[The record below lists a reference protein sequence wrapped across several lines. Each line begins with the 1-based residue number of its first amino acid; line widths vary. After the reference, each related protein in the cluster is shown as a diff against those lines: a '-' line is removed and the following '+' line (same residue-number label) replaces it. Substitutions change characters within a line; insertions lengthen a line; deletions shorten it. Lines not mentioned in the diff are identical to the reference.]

1 MAIKAVKHAS
11 CKTHAIGRNKDGVM
25 MSREWK
31 EQLGRNILF
40 FDGAMGTMIQ
50 AAGIAVP
57 AIPEELNIDH
67 PKVIQEIHQKFIQ
80 AGADFITTNTFGAN
94 RLKLENTRYS
104 LPKIIAAA
112 VDNAHVAAE
121 KEGRS
126 VQVVYDIGPIGM
138 MMKPIGSLDFDT
150 AYEIFKE
157 QVLCLDPERVDAVLI
172 ETMTDISEMRAAILA
187 VKENSSFPVFATMSF
202 TEDERTLTGTDPE
215 TMVRILE
222 GLNVDLLGVNCSL
235 GPVEMAEIVK
245 RILAVSNTPVIVQA
259 NAGLPMRI
267 EGETRFSL
275 DEAAY
280 AAAVELFFESGVAV
294 IGGCCG
300 TTPAYIQKLVEKRD
314 CYQPSQKA
322 KGQSGS
328 FVCSSTK
335 SVNLDDGAIV
345 IGERI
350 NPSGNKRLKEAFLQ
364 GDFQFATKVAFEQ
377 IHHGAQVLD
386 INTSLPQIDEE
397 QVMIQL
403 VDTFSGLLDTPL
415 QFDSVKATVL
425 EAALRRYAGIA
436 IVNSISGKQS
446 SMDRLFP
453 LIKKYGAYAVCLCL
467 DEKGIPHTA
476 KERIVIAE
484 KMIANAKKHGIP
496 EERLLIDTLV
506 LTASAQQA
514 EVMETLEAIRTLKA
528 KYRVKTTLGV
538 SNVSYGLP
546 YRPLINRVFF
556 TLALGAGLDTAIINP
571 GAEGIVD
578 IIHAFHVL
586 NNQDPGA
593 VSFIAY
599 NDRKQRPE
607 SQADPISS
615 KQDNSLIAKLLE
627 GDERQVEKLILENL
641 KRKAPLAVVDEE
653 LIPALD
659 AIGMQYEQ
667 QEIFLPQ
674 LIRAAET
681 VKGAF
686 ELVKSKLAQDHEEF
700 EPKGTIALATV
711 KGDIHDIGKNLVK
724 IMLESYGYR
733 VVDLGKDVDVDVILA
748 AIRKHQ
754 IQLVGL
760 SALMTTTVAGMEE
773 IIQSIRLEFD
783 GVKIMVGGA
792 VLTDDYA
799 KQIGADFYCRD
810 ARASVF
816 VADQVLK

>member
-1 MAIKAVKHAS
+1 
-11 CKTHAIGRNKDGVM
+11 

-31 EQLGRNILF
+31 KQLGREILF

-50 AAGIAVP
+50 ATGIAVP

-67 PKVIQEIHQKFIQ
+67 PEAIQEIHQGFIR
-80 AGADFITTNTFGAN
+80 AGANFITTNTFGAN
-94 RLKLENTRYS
+94 RMKLHKTRYS
-104 LPKIIAAA
+104 LEKIIGAA
-112 VDNAHVAAE
+112 VENAHLAAE
-121 KEGRS
+121 KEGGAI
-126 VQVVYDIGPIGM
+126 QVVYDIGPIGM

-150 AYEIFKE
+150 AYEVFKE
-157 QVLCLDPERVDAVLI
+157 QVLCLDSERVDAVLI
-172 ETMTDISEMRAAILA
+172 ETMTDIAEMRAAILA

-235 GPVEMAEIVK
+235 GPVEMKGIVE

-259 NAGLPMRI
+259 NAGLPIRF
-267 EGETRFSL
+267 EGKTRFSL
-275 DEAAY
+275 DEMTY
-280 AAAVELFFESGVAV
+280 AAAAELFFKLGVAV

-300 TTPAYIQKLVEKRD
+300 TTPAYIQKLVEKRA
-314 CYQPSQKA
+314 CYRPSQKA

-377 IHHGAQVLD
+377 IQHGAQVLD

-415 QFDSVKATVL
+415 QFDSVKAAVL

-453 LIKKYGAYAVCLCL
+453 LIKKYGAYAICLCL
-467 DEKGIPHTA
+467 DENGIPHTA
-476 KERIVIAE
+476 EERIAVAE
-484 KMIANAKKHGIP
+484 KLIANAKKHGIP

-514 EVMETLEAIRTLKA
+514 EVMETLTAIRILKERYA
-528 KYRVKTTLGV
+528 VKTTLGV

-556 TLALGAGLDTAIINP
+556 TLALGAGLDAAIINP

-578 IIHAFHVL
+578 TIHAFHVL

-599 NDRKQRPE
+599 NDRKQSVE
-607 SQADPISS
+607 SQGKSTEPK
-615 KQDNSLIAKLLE
+615 KQDVSLVARLLQ
-627 GDERQVEKLILENL
+627 GDGRQVEELIQEALL
-641 KRKAPLAVVDEE
+641 RKPPLAVVDEE

-659 AIGMQYEQ
+659 EIGMQYER

-686 ELVKSKLAQDHEEF
+686 ELVKVKLGHDQETL
-700 EPKGTIALATV
+700 EPTGTIVLATV

-733 VVDLGKDVDVDVILA
+733 VIDLGKDVGVEPILA

-760 SALMTTTVAGMEE
+760 SALMTTTVSNMED
-773 IIQSIRLEFD
+773 IIQSIRLEFAS
-783 GVKIMVGGA
+783 VKIMVGGA

-810 ARASVF
+810 ARASVL
-816 VADQVLK
+816 VADRVLK

>member
-1 MAIKAVKHAS
+1 
-11 CKTHAIGRNKDGVM
+11 M
-25 MSREWK
+25 MSREWL
-31 EQLGRNILF
+31 EQVGKKALF

-50 AAGIAVP
+50 AADIAVP

-67 PKVIQEIHQKFIQ
+67 PQVIQGIHEAFIQ
-80 AGADFITTNTFGAN
+80 VGANFITTNTFGAN
-94 RLKLENTRYS
+94 RLKIEKSRYS
-104 LPKIIAAA
+104 LEKIIDAA
-112 VDNAHVAAE
+112 VDVAHSAAV
-121 KEGRS
+121 GTGGAVR
-126 VQVVYDIGPIGM
+126 VVYDIGPIGM

-187 VKENSSFPVFATMSF
+187 VKENSSFPIFATMSF
-202 TEDERTLTGTDPE
+202 TEEERTLTGTDPE

-235 GPVEMAEIVK
+235 GPLEMTGIIK
-245 RILAVSNTPVIVQA
+245 RILAVSHTPLLVQA

-267 EGETRFSL
+267 DGETKFSL
-275 DEAAY
+275 DEKRY
-280 AAAVELFFESGVAV
+280 ARSVKSFMEAGVAV

-300 TTPAYIQKLVEKRD
+300 TTPAYIKKIVEMGLS
-314 CYQPSQKA
+314 YQPIKESPK
-322 KGQSGS
+322 SGN
-328 FVCSSTK
+328 FLCSSTK
-335 SVNLDDGAIV
+335 SLDLDDGFIL

-364 GDFQFATKVAFEQ
+364 GDFQFASKVAFEQ

-403 VDTFSGLLDTPL
+403 VDSFSGLLDTPL
-415 QFDSVKATVL
+415 QFDSVRASVL
-425 EAALRRYAGIA
+425 ETALRRYAGIA
-436 IVNSISGKQS
+436 IVNSINGKQS
-446 SMDRLFP
+446 SMDELFP
-453 LIKKYGAYAVCLCL
+453 LIKKYGAYAICLCL

-476 KERIVIAE
+476 KERIAIAE
-484 KMIANAKKHGIP
+484 KLIKNAKKHGIA
-496 EERLLIDTLV
+496 EDRLIIDSLV
-506 LTASAQQA
+506 LTASAQQD
-514 EVMETLEAIRTLKA
+514 EVMETLEAIRALKA
-528 KYRVKTTLGV
+528 RYRVKTTLGV

-546 YRPLINRVFF
+546 YRSLINRVFF

-578 IIHAFHVL
+578 TIHAFQVL

-593 VSFIAY
+593 IDFIAY
-599 NDRKQRPE
+599 NNRLKQSDVQGGTPQPKKMDR
-607 SQADPISS
+607 
-615 KQDNSLIAKLLE
+615 SLIARLLQ
-627 GDERQVEKLILENL
+627 GDDQQVEELIRQEL
-641 KRKAPLAVVDEE
+641 KQKAPLAVVDED

-659 AIGMQYEQ
+659 AIGMQYER

-686 ELVKSKLAQDHEEF
+686 ELVKAKLALDHEDLEA
-700 EPKGTIALATV
+700 KGTIALATV

-733 VVDLGKDVDVDVILA
+733 VVDLGKDVDVHSILV
-748 AIRKHQ
+748 AIRENQ
-754 IQLVGL
+754 IELVGL

-783 GVKIMVGGA
+783 SVKIMVGGA
-792 VLTDDYA
+792 VLTEEYA

-810 ARASVF
+810 ARASVL
-816 VADQVLK
+816 VADQVFV